1 MCQMIEY
8 NSLNTIIQTIAVIR
22 CSIHCIHVRFNHS
35 ATMKGNNRRVIFF
48 INHSWSFL
56 LWIVSHL
63 AFALHNQKIKSRTS
77 IVVII
82 NNHSQLIEK
91 YSRIQAI
98 DNHQKTQT
106 ANHSASVI
114 LYIKTEIKIKASK
127 LTTSKN
133 LNNAMSNFIKLNM
146 NRIQQANISNSFNRI
161 FVILQDKGFWLL
173 QSLCREILLWI
184 DLYVDSIYR
193 NRMNSSAISS
203 AYVQPLGT
211 HANSHLN
218 HINIFLCLFTLE
230 QQQLFFRML
239 LNNDEVQ
246 NHIKAMDIY
255 HTNWWF
261 VSNLACQVLCN
272 QQAVA
277 VIDELQV
284 RLQIIIHSICSQDI
298 VRLSHKKNDM
308 ICQHRLG
315 LEHCFRKAETISSA
329 CLSFRMC
336 FEFSRVLQET
346 NKAVRF
352 HQVIRYGL
360 QLPTDSFNHW
370 RMLGMCKAL
379 IQDNHFNESLLEID
393 FYHLINAHF
402 RCMGFIERQVVVM

>member
-1 MCQMIEY
+1 MIEY
-8 NSLNTIIQTIAVIR
+8 SSLNTIIQTIAVISA
-22 CSIHCIHVRFNHS
+22 SIHGIQVRFNHS
-35 ATMKGNNRRVIFF
+35 ATMNGKSQRVIFF
-48 INHSWSFL
+48 INHCWSLFDSIL
-56 LWIVSHL
+56 SHL
-63 AFALHNQKIKSRTS
+63 AFALHNQKIKSR
-77 IVVII
+77 INIAVII
-82 NNHSQLIEK
+82 SNHSPLIPK
-91 YSRIQAI
+91 YSRIQAVVS
-98 DNHQKTQT
+98 HQKTHT

-114 LYIKTEIKIKASK
+114 LYIKTQIKIKASK

-133 LNNAMSNFIKLNM
+133 LNNAMSNFIILNM

-193 NRMNSSAISS
+193 NRMNSLAISS
-203 AYVQPLGT
+203 VYVQPLGT

-246 NHIKAMDIY
+246 NHIKAMGIY
-255 HTNWWF
+255 HKVKWF
-261 VSNLACQVLCN
+261 VSNLACQVSCN
-272 QQAVA
+272 LQAVA

-298 VRLSHKKNDM
+298 VRLSHKSFCK
-308 ICQHRLG
+308 IYQHRLG
-315 LEHCFRKAETISSA
+315 LEHYFRKAETISSV

-379 IQDNHFNESLLEID
+379 IQDNRFILSLLEID
-393 FYHLINAHF
+393 FCHLINAHF
-402 RCMGFIERQVVVM
+402 RCMGFIEIQVVVM